1 MLNGIESAKNVRHA
15 DLEKPVTTL
24 IRDARATETTE
35 PAPTSLSDKRVALLK
50 VK

>member
-1 MLNGIESAKNVRHA
+1 MPNGIESAKSARDAELVK
-15 DLEKPVTTL
+15 LVITL
-24 IRDARATETTE
+24 TRDARPTETTE